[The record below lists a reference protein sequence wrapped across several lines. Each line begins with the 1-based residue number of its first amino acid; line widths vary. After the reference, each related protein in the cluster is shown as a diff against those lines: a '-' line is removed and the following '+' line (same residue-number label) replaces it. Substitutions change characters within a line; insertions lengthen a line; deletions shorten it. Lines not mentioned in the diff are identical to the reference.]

1 MPRIF
6 DPKVFQLGYVGLGCT
21 DLEKS
26 AAHYINN
33 VGLSETAKGHEGEI
47 YLSVGYEHHNVI
59 LKKTEQKSLLSL
71 GYQLKPNIDVA
82 TFVKGLGELG
92 LRPKTKSDSQPG
104 LASLVEVE
112 IVSGHVLQFYAHID
126 APVPGFKEGGV
137 APIRLG
143 HVAVISPEVD
153 KLRKFYE
160 DFLGFW
166 YTDEFEGIATFLT
179 CNRDHHVVNL
189 LNVPESRVHHVAFQL
204 KDSAAHPSAC
214 DKLNH
219 AGTPILWGPSRHTAG
234 HNLAAY
240 HYDPERVLIELY
252 TEMDVFIPELGMC
265 EPRPWHEHFPMK
277 PRTWKLTELNA
288 WGSEFAF
295 NLGQA

>member
-1 MPRIF
+1 LAEEMMPRIF

-26 AAHYINN
+26 VAHYTNN

-47 YLSVGYEHHNVI
+47 YLSVGYEHHNII

-71 GYQLKPNIDVA
+71 GYQLKPNVDVA
-82 TFVKGLGELG
+82 TFVKGLGEPG

-112 IVSGHVLQFYAHID
+112 AVSGHVVQFYPHID
-126 APVPGFKEGGV
+126 APVPGFKDGGV

-143 HVAVISPEVD
+143 HVAVISPEAD

-166 YTDEFEGIATFLT
+166 YTDQFEGIATFLT

-189 LNVPESRVHHVAFQL
+189 VNVLNRESTML
-204 KDSAAHPSAC
+204 PS
-214 DKLNH
+214 N
-219 AGTPILWGPSRHTAG
+219 
-234 HNLAAY
+234 
-240 HYDPERVLIELY
+240 
-252 TEMDVFIPELGMC
+252 
-265 EPRPWHEHFPMK
+265 
-277 PRTWKLTELNA
+277 
-288 WGSEFAF
+288 
-295 NLGQA
+295 